1 VTAPRGPRDGSDSRG
16 MNIPLSPLLLGSLI
30 AAGVGT
36 VLLIAFLIVQFQAD
50 PPKSGPSGPGQP
62 PNDRPPPLPPP
73 GHMAFIAAMAI
84 FGIAWLAVIASAA
97 RDQLM
102 RRINLME
109 ARIIELTTEYGEH
122 RRTDGFVE
130 GMAEAT
136 RPTSPSA
143 GGPDT
148 RLRSVPPP
156 PQ

>member
-1 VTAPRGPRDGSDSRG
+1 

-50 PPKSGPSGPGQP
+50 PPKSGPGGTGQP

-73 GHMAFIAAMAI
+73 GHLAFIAAMAI
-84 FGIAWLAVIASAA
+84 FAIAWLAVIASAA
-97 RDQLM
+97 RDQL
-102 RRINLME
+102 
-109 ARIIELTTEYGEH
+109 IIELTTEYGEH
-122 RRTDGFVE
+122 RRTHGFVE

-136 RPTSPSA
+136 RPTSPPA

>member
-1 VTAPRGPRDGSDSRG
+1 MTAPRGLRDGSDSRG

-50 PPKSGPSGPGQP
+50 PPKPGPGGPGQP
-62 PNDRPPPLPPP
+62 PNNPPPLPPP
-73 GHMAFIAAMAI
+73 AHLAFIAAMAI
-84 FGIAWLAVIASAA
+84 FAIAWLAVIASAA

-109 ARIIELTTEYGEH
+109 ARITELTTEYGEH
-122 RRTDGFVE
+122 HRTDGFVE